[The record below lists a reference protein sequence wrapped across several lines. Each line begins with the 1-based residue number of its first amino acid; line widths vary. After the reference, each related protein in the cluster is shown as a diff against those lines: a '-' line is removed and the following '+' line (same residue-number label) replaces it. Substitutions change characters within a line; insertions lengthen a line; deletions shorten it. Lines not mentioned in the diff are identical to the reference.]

1 MLTLY
6 PDSMFI
12 GAFIGWLA
20 AWYCKDLYDHPRK
33 KRKNKKVE
41 PETFKF
47 NHFKNNRFQQYNTK
61 LLFRKGSGNYELDFG

>member
-33 KRKNKKVE
+33 NRKNKKVE

-47 NHFKNNRFQQYNTK
+47 NHFKNNRFQ
-61 LLFRKGSGNYELDFG
+61 

>member
-20 AWYCKDLYDHPRK
+20 AWYCTDLYDHPRK
-33 KRKNKKVE
+33 NRKNKKVE

-47 NHFKNNRFQQYNTK
+47 NHFKNNRFQ
-61 LLFRKGSGNYELDFG
+61 